1 MRVYKEKESVHNSQ
15 STERV
20 LGKRLPSAVEAEK
33 ALLGALLLND
43 ENVSQVAEHL
53 TSQDFYIPSHRYI
66 YDAILAISG
75 RMERIDLITLQN
87 ELEKKGV
94 LQDIGGIVYLLS
106 LQEDI
111 PSVGLVNQ
119 HANIIKEKS
128 VLRELINSAT
138 GIISTCYTQEDR
150 EISSILDDAEKTI
163 FQISHKRAE
172 QSFVQLNIWLKKTF
186 QQLSAIK
193 SNHGGL
199 TGIASGYQGLDVL
212 TSGFQNGDM
221 IVLAGRP
228 SMGKTI
234 VGLNV
239 AAHAAMTGSSV
250 GFFSLEMSGEQLTN
264 RLLSSES
271 QIPHQAIRNGTI
283 TSEEWLDLTKVAA
296 KLAEAK
302 LFIDDTA
309 GLDIMTL
316 RAKARK
322 LKAQHDVHLLV
333 IDYLQLLTGGA
344 KKHEN
349 RHQEVSEISRALKA
363 LAKELN
369 IPILA
374 LSQLSRAVDSRMDKR
389 PMLSD
394 LRESGAIEQDAD
406 LIMFMYRDV
415 VYNPDTDNPSS
426 AELIVGKQRN
436 GPTGTVQLQYLRD
449 IMKFEDAQSP
459 MY

>member
-1 MRVYKEKESVHNSQ
+1 MKTQNELQRTQVSVP
-15 STERV
+15 ERI
-20 LGKRLPSAVEAEK
+20 LGKRLPAAIEAEK

-43 ENVSQVAEHL
+43 ENVSHVAEL
-53 TSQDFYIPSHRYI
+53 LIPRDFYILAHRHVYE
-66 YDAILAISG
+66 AIVTIF
-75 RMERIDLITLQN
+75 ERSERVDIITLQH

-94 LQDIGGIVYLLS
+94 FAEIGGIMYLLS

-111 PSVGLVNQ
+111 PAIGLVTQ
-119 HANIIKEKS
+119 HAQIIKEKA

-138 GIISTCYTQEDR
+138 DIISNCYSQEDQ
-150 EISSILDDAEKTI
+150 EISAILDTAEKTI
-163 FQISHKRAE
+163 FQISHKRTE
-172 QSFVQLNIWLKKTF
+172 QSFVQINIWLKKTF
-186 QQLSAIK
+186 QHLSSMK

-199 TGIASGYQGLDVL
+199 TGIASGYTGLDAM

-239 AAHAAMTGSSV
+239 AAHAACNGLSV

-283 TSEEWLDLTKVAA
+283 TSDEWLDLTKVAA

-309 GLDIMTL
+309 GLDIMSL

-322 LKAQHDVHLLV
+322 LKAQHDVHLIV
-333 IDYLQLLTGGA
+333 IDYLQLLSGG

-349 RHQEVSEISRALKA
+349 RHQEVSEISRALKE

-369 IPILA
+369 IHILA

-406 LIMFMYRDV
+406 LIMFMYRDI
-415 VYNPDTDNPSS
+415 VYNPDTENPAS

-436 GPTGTVQLQYLRD
+436 GPTGTVHLQYLRD
-449 IMKFEDAQSP
+449 IMKFEDAP
-459 MY
+459 GMY